1 MEKRAVAIGNPIV
14 IGGLTLIPIAKV
26 SVNCAPSKGGISFFG
41 AKQPL
46 AVVVVSASAKKA
58 LRITGEEV
66 SIDQLIQEIPDI
78 NETLKGI
85 QASPKINRSYDF

>member
-1 MEKRAVAIGNPIV
+1 
-14 IGGLTLIPIAKV
+14 
-26 SVNCAPSKGGISFFG
+26 
-41 AKQPL
+41 
-46 AVVVVSASAKKA
+46 
-58 LRITGEEV
+58 RITGEEV